1 MAVEA
6 GGGNTPLKAFVH
18 VDRKEKLLVNE
29 LHESLRK
36 RLPSYMLPSEYVLLL
51 EMPLLA
57 NGKVDRRAVAVMAA
71 AGQRITREYRAPETA
86 AEMRV
91 AGIFEETLGCSR
103 VGLDDNFF
111 ELGGHSL
118 LATQALARIREEFR
132 MEIPLHDLFEDP
144 TIAGVVR
151 SLGRSEGEE
160 IIDEPPLAPVL
171 RQRYKAPQVVGGFY
185 KGEI

>member
-1 MAVEA
+1 
-6 GGGNTPLKAFVH
+6 
-18 VDRKEKLLVNE
+18 KLLVNE

-86 AEMRV
+86 AEVRV

-171 RQRYKAPQVVGGFY
+171 R
-185 KGEI
+185 